1 MPPLETNDAI
11 PITAEVEDEFLYDH
25 NKIHNTVMKVAHT
38 VKKVKWKI
46 SGFQKWGI
54 AHLCG

>member
-1 MPPLETNDAI
+1 METNDAI